1 MQVMSDGGSVQLEGG
16 VCADVAAEQA
26 SNKMSERAIAI
37 VLAPNLYA
45 PPEAD
50 DDNPLEGLL
59 RTQKMTKF
67 LSELLFHYISVRHRV
82 RGGGASQAEMEV
94 SGGRAFEEGPAAA
107 SES

>member
-1 MQVMSDGGSVQLEGG
+1 MD

-67 LSELLFHYISVRHRV
+67 LMSLKAHKTPWKTRPIVCLIW
-82 RGGGASQAEMEV
+82 V
-94 SGGRAFEEGPAAA
+94 SGLTLKGYCAPCQKTARR
-107 SES
+107 